1 MDGTLLLAAGAA
13 FLTSLGYLESWAH
26 RRALNRIPIRIH
38 VNGTRGKSSVTRL
51 IAAGLRAGG
60 IRTCAKTTGTLPRM
74 IMPDGT
80 EYPVFRPARANVIE
94 QLRVV
99 RTAVAQQAEALVI
112 ECMALQPA
120 LQALC
125 EEKFV
130 RSSHGVITNA
140 RADHLDVMGPEV
152 SDVARALAGTVPF
165 GGQLYTAE
173 QKHLPVFSAASHE
186 RNTQLIPIGD
196 DEVADVSWD
205 EMAGFS
211 HIEHPDNV
219 ALALRVCTDLG
230 IERGTALRGMWQA
243 PTDEGVM
250 NLYQVDDSNRQIYF
264 VNGFAANDP
273 ESTGSN
279 WNMLVDRFRRVDRHI
294 ALLNCR
300 ADRVDRSV
308 QLADAC
314 LRWKPA
320 DHYVLI
326 GSATDV
332 FARRALSRGMD
343 QSRMTKAEDVQT
355 NQLVDV
361 LNHRAG
367 RSAMVMGMGNISG
380 PGMDVVQYYQ
390 RRHCADSTSALDL
403 GHQLLQPAASYPI
416 AGPGTLSFERS
427 LPARD
432 SQLVHIGRTEAA

>member
-1 MDGTLLLAAGAA
+1 MAP
-13 FLTSLGYLESWAH
+13 S
-26 RRALNRIPIRIH
+26 IPC
-38 VNGTRGKSSVTRL
+38 SD
-51 IAAGLRAGG
+51 
-60 IRTCAKTTGTLPRM
+60 P
-74 IMPDGT
+74 
-80 EYPVFRPARANVIE
+80 RANVIE

-173 QKHLPVFSAASHE
+173 QKHLPVFSAASQQ

-390 RRHCADSTSALDL
+390 RRHCADPTTALDL
-403 GHQLLQPAASYPI
+403 GQQLLQPAASYPI
-416 AGPGTLSFERS
+416 AGPGTLSFARS

>member
-1 MDGTLLLAAGAA
+1 MDGTLLLAASAA
-13 FLTSLGYLESWAH
+13 FLTLLGYLESWAH
-26 RRALNRIPIRIH
+26 GRALRQIPIRIH

-74 IMPDGT
+74 IFPDGS
-80 EYPVFRPARANVIE
+80 EYPVFRAARANVIE

-99 RTAVAQQAEALVI
+99 RSAVAQQAEALVI

-120 LQALC
+120 LQSLC
-125 EEKFV
+125 EDKIV
-130 RSSHGVITNA
+130 RSTHGVITNA
-140 RADHLDVMGPEV
+140 RADHLDVMGPAV
-152 SDVARALAGTVPF
+152 TDVARALAGTVPH
-165 GGQLYTAE
+165 GGRLYTAE
-173 QKHLPVFSAASHE
+173 HTHLPIFSAVAKD
-186 RNTQLIPIGD
+186 RRADLIAIGD
-196 DEVADVSWD
+196 DDVAGISWD
-205 EMAGFS
+205 EMSGFS

-230 IERGTALRGMWQA
+230 VDRAAALQGMWQA
-243 PTDEGVM
+243 PTDAGVI
-250 NLYQVDDSNRQIYF
+250 NLYQVNDPQRQIIF
-264 VNGFAANDP
+264 INGFAANDP

-279 WNMLVDRFRRVDRHI
+279 WNMLVDRFPRVERHI

-300 ADRVDRSV
+300 ADRADRSV

-343 QSRMTKAEDVQT
+343 QARMTRRK
-355 NQLVDV
+355 
-361 LNHRAG
+361 
-367 RSAMVMGMGNISG
+367 IS
-380 PGMDVVQYYQ
+380 V
-390 RRHCADSTSALDL
+390 
-403 GHQLLQPAASYPI
+403 PI
-416 AGPGTLSFERS
+416 S
-427 LPARD
+427 
-432 SQLVHIGRTEAA
+432 

>member
-1 MDGTLLLAAGAA
+1 MDGTLLMAAGAA
-13 FLTSLGYLESWAH
+13 LLASLGYVESWAH
-26 RRALNRIPIRIH
+26 RRALRRIPIRIH

-80 EYPVFRPARANVIE
+80 EFPVFRPARANVIE

-125 EEKFV
+125 EEQIV
-130 RSSHGVITNA
+130 RSTHGVITNA
-140 RADHLDVMGPEV
+140 RADHLEVMGPEV
-152 SDVARALAGTVPF
+152 ADVARALAGTVPRA
-165 GGQLYTAE
+165 GRLYTAE
-173 QKHLPVFSAASHE
+173 QKHLPILAAASRQ
-186 RNTQLIPIGD
+186 RNSQLISIAD

-205 EMAGFS
+205 EMAGFA

-230 IERGTALRGMWQA
+230 VERDTALCGMWQA
-243 PTDEGVM
+243 PTDAGVM
-250 NLYQVDDSNRQIYF
+250 NLYQVDDLNRQIFF

-300 ADRVDRSV
+300 ADRADRSV

-326 GSATDV
+326 GSATEV
-332 FARRALSRGMD
+332 FARRALSRGLD
-343 QSRMTKAEDVQT
+343 PSRLTRAENVATDR
-355 NQLVDV
+355 LVGM

-380 PGMDVVQYYQ
+380 PGLDVIQYFQ
-390 RRHCADSTSALDL
+390 RRHRLAAD
-403 GHQLLQPAASYPI
+403 AAEPRDPEDGL
-416 AGPGTLSFERS
+416 ADRRVDR
-427 LPARD
+427 PARVLIQFPGSGAD
-432 SQLVHIGRTEAA
+432 RHLVPVGRTEAA